1 MRRQDRY
8 KNVFGWFQANV
19 PIAETELHY
28 SNPYEL
34 LIAVILSAQCT
45 DKRVNQITPALYEA
59 FPKPEVLAASTPEV
73 VYEYIK
79 SVSYPHNKAKHLVG
93 MAKVLTE
100 VFHGIVPSDVDDL
113 QKLPGVGA
121 KTAERY
127 AFTVLGWSD
136 EEISELAETLVNLKK
151 KVKKCTRC
159 GNLTEDELCEFCKNS
174 NRNQNIICVVQNPKD
189 ISVIESMQQYNG
201 VYHVLDG
208 LINTQKGVLP
218 DQLNIMTLLNR
229 VNERTEEVILAL
241 DPTVEGETTAL
252 YISKLLEGKCRVSR
266 LAHGI
271 PVGSHL
277 DYTDAMTLLKAFEGR
292 KSS

>member
-1 MRRQDRY
+1 MY
-8 KNVFGWFQANV
+8 
-19 PIAETELHY
+19 
-28 SNPYEL
+28 
-34 LIAVILSAQCT
+34 
-45 DKRVNQITPALYEA
+45 
-59 FPKPEVLAASTPEV
+59 PKT
-73 VYEYIK
+73 
-79 SVSYPHNKAKHLVG
+79 
-93 MAKVLTE
+93 
-100 VFHGIVPSDVDDL
+100 FDDL
-113 QKLPGVGA
+113 IYEFQKLPGVGA

-241 DPTVEGETTAL
+241 DPTVEGETTAYASDSHRKKISTKNVSQIHLVPIESVL
-252 YISKLLEGKCRVSR
+252 YTYRNLLILRCI
-266 LAHGI
+266 LHI
-271 PVGSHL
+271 L
-277 DYTDAMTLLKAFEGR
+277 
-292 KSS
+292 

>member
-1 MRRQDRY
+1 MY
-8 KNVFGWFQANV
+8 
-19 PIAETELHY
+19 
-28 SNPYEL
+28 
-34 LIAVILSAQCT
+34 
-45 DKRVNQITPALYEA
+45 
-59 FPKPEVLAASTPEV
+59 PKT
-73 VYEYIK
+73 
-79 SVSYPHNKAKHLVG
+79 
-93 MAKVLTE
+93 
-100 VFHGIVPSDVDDL
+100 FDDL
-113 QKLPGVGA
+113 IYEFQKLPGVGA

-127 AFTVLGWSD
+127 AFTILEWPD
-136 EEISELAETLVNLKK
+136 DEISELAETLVNLKK

-159 GNLTEDELCEFCKNS
+159 GNLTEDELCEYCKNT

-218 DQLNIMTLLNR
+218 DQLNIKTLLNR
-229 VNERTEEVILAL
+229 VNEKTEEVILAL
-241 DPTVEGETTAL
+241 DPTVEGETTSL
-252 YISKLLEGKCRVSR
+252 YICKLLEGKCKVSR